1 VRLFIVPVEL
11 LMLQK
16 SWVDISVKGGYDTT
30 GVTVATT
37 VLNNISLG
45 TIEA

>member
-1 VRLFIVPVEL
+1 VAEA
-11 LMLQK
+11 
-16 SWVDISVKGGYDTT
+16 GGSAGSEAAGCDTT

-37 VLNNISLG
+37 MLNSAPLG